1 MLDIKI
7 FNVDHG
13 FCAVVNID
21 DKNQILVDAGY
32 GINSRFSPKKYLLC
46 HSIKRLDY
54 LIVPAFNEEGLSG
67 FYDLLAHSLSNQF
80 SIGRILTNPSV
91 EVDNLPE
98 LIIRTFSVYNSL
110 SILRQACQRF
120 SNVERTIRL
129 GGAEL
134 SFFWNMYPEF
144 LDFHNLSLVTF
155 LSYQNV
161 CMVFPGNL
169 KSEGWKALLRNSKF
183 CDRLR
188 HVNLFVASKYGQ
200 IDGYC
205 SDVFNYCNPELVI
218 VSNGNQDQLSTTEN
232 SQCEYYAKTFQ
243 QLSDYCR
250 VLTTRNSGD
259 ITIQQIS
266 SDSLQ
271 VSTQRH
277 KSYQLSCSRF
287 IKYE

>member
-13 FCAVVNID
+13 FCAAIAID
-21 DKNQILVDAGY
+21 KAHQVIVDTGY
-32 GINSRFSPKKYLLC
+32 GINSRFSLKRYLLC
-46 HSIKRLDY
+46 HAIKRLDY
-54 LIVPAFNEEGLSG
+54 LILPAFNEEGLSG
-67 FYDLLAHSLSNQF
+67 FYDLLAHALSNQF
-80 SIGRILTNPSV
+80 SISRILTNPSV

-98 LIIRTFSVYNSL
+98 LVIRTFSVYNSL

-120 SNVERTIRL
+120 SNVERTIHL

-134 SFFWNMYPEF
+134 SFFWNTYPEF

-155 LSYQNV
+155 LSYQDV
-161 CMVFPGNL
+161 CIVFPGNL
-169 KSEGWKALLRNSKF
+169 KAEGWKALLRNSRF

-205 SDVFNYCNPELVI
+205 SDVFNYCHPELVI
-218 VSNGNQDQLSTTEN
+218 ISDGNQDRLSTQEK
-232 SQCEYYAKTFQ
+232 SQCEHYVKKFQ
-243 QLSDYCR
+243 HLSEYCK

-259 ITIQQIS
+259 ITIQQS
-266 SDSLQ
+266 SSGTIQ

-277 KSYQLSCSRF
+277 KRHQISQSRF
-287 IKYE
+287 IQYE